1 MASVVTRKI
10 PEIVLVDKEQ
20 LGVKELFTL
29 NMLHKTDVSEFVICP
44 HQRETIYLNKSFE
57 RAEDLIPIINGFMEQ
72 EWCNSKGDKLYKQ
85 FEDIAG
91 EKAVSILSAIWQDWR
106 KERMKANAKEKADEV
121 LKRVRK
127 RHIRQSMK
135 KRKGTIQAVFEVG
148 YGLYDKR
155 DWQIFRMVQ
164 NVHLR
169 MVIYALW
176 KIRRS
181 NRVLQNKKKALIS
194 APPLIRASNP
204 STCFRIENI
213 IA

>member
-127 RHIRQSMK
+127 RHIRQPVLFIYRGDCMNDKEFKQMLDGLVDQEEKHLQVNSEEF
-135 KRKGTIQAVFEVG
+135 KRRHRELVE
-148 YGLYDKR
+148 
-155 DWQIFRMVQ
+155 
-164 NVHLR
+164 
-169 MVIYALW
+169 
-176 KIRRS
+176 
-181 NRVLQNKKKALIS
+181 
-194 APPLIRASNP
+194 LIRKAERGEDNG
-204 STCFRIENI
+204 RK
-213 IA
+213 A